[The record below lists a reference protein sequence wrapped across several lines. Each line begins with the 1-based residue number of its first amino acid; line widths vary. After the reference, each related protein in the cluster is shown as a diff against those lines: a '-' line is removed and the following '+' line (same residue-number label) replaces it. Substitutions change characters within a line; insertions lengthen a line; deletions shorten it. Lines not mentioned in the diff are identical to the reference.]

1 MNTNVDL
8 SQLVAC
14 VGDAM
19 IVVDAHEKIVLW
31 NPAATRIFG
40 YSEEE
45 ALGSTLDLIVPE
57 RQRHRHNEGCRKSMD
72 TGITRYGTSLL
83 KVPALHKSGSMLSIA
98 FTVGMLFDEHQK
110 VNGIVALIRD
120 ESERYAQERV
130 LKQRIADLE
139 ASQSQPPIA
148 LRKALLMLKRALC
161 PNVGRAPYRL
171 FPRW

>member
-139 ASQSQPPIA
+139 ASQS
-148 LRKALLMLKRALC
+148 
-161 PNVGRAPYRL
+161 
-171 FPRW
+171 

>member
-1 MNTNVDL
+1 MNSNVDL
-8 SQLVAC
+8 SQLVEC
-14 VGDAM
+14 IGDAI

-57 RQRHRHNEGCRKSMD
+57 RQRHRHNEGCRKSME
-72 TGITRYGTSLL
+72 TGLTRYGTSLL
-83 KVPALHKSGSMLSIA
+83 KVPALHKNGGMLSIA
-98 FTVGMLFDEHQK
+98 FTVGMLFDENHK

-120 ESERYAQERV
+120 ETERYAQEKA

-139 ASQSQPPIA
+139 NSK
-148 LRKALLMLKRALC
+148 L
-161 PNVGRAPYRL
+161 
-171 FPRW
+171 

>member
-14 VGDAM
+14 VGDAI

-120 ESERYAQERV
+120 ETERFAQERI

-139 ASQSQPPIA
+139 VSQS
-148 LRKALLMLKRALC
+148 
-161 PNVGRAPYRL
+161 
-171 FPRW
+171 